1 MKRKVQLLVPL
12 IVAIILS
19 NYTSAQ
25 YIFLVETPASL
36 AGNYDFTY
44 SSQYGNTNDWG
55 ADMDTIH
62 FTDTLVFMK
71 DSHPTKDSLG
81 CGVSATNVADNI
93 AVVYRGDC
101 QFSMKAYRAQ
111 AAGARAL
118 VIINH
123 SPGGPVA
130 MGRGDSAAAI
140 YIPVLMIG
148 KDEGAALKAE
158 IEAGNVTAF
167 IGNKS
172 ELYGNDIGFYKKDVV
187 ISSSFGLPKALVQ
200 NSSDFSIPVGGWI
213 YNFGANPQ
221 TNVTLSA
228 VITNSTG
235 SIYTETTTTPININ
249 IGENAFFSLP
259 VFSQTSYDTG
269 YYTLTYTIQSDSTDD
284 FTSDN
289 QIVSSFYINE
299 SWYSKSRINPVTQE
313 FIAPAATRT
322 IETQPAEFTWC
333 VTLDAKSTGGNKVYG
348 LSFSAST
355 NQFLNPG
362 LTLVDKSVEAQF
374 WQWNDDISTDVTM
387 DDLVA
392 LELEAFYDYEDDLQ
406 NEFVRINFSNS
417 ITLENNTKYLGCVKV
432 TEHGLNIGYDNAIDY
447 ETTVEYNSDVYCPAR
462 NGETWAAVGLGY
474 DQSPAIIIHFDDPVG
489 IEDNKTTAQES
500 DKKAYPNPAN
510 DYISIPLKEK
520 YNGIVEVQI
529 VDITGKIIKSERV
542 NMSNTNTLKLNT
554 STVENGMYF
563 LHLRNG
569 NNKLNSFPV
578 IISH

>member
-12 IVAIILS
+12 IVALILS

-36 AGNYDFTY
+36 ANNYDFTY
-44 SSQYGNTNDWG
+44 STTSNWG

-81 CGVSATNVADNI
+81 CGVSATNVAGNI

-101 QFSMKAYRAQ
+101 MFSMKAYRAQ

-123 SPGGPVA
+123 TPGGPVD
-130 MGRGDSAAAI
+130 MGGGDSAAAI
-140 YIPVLMIG
+140 YIPVVMIG

-172 ELYGNDIGFYKKDVV
+172 ELYANDIGFYKKDVV

-200 NSSDFSIPVGGWI
+200 NSNDFSIPVGAWI

-228 VITNSTG
+228 VITNNTG
-235 SIYTETTTTPININ
+235 SIYTETTTTPVNLG

-284 FTSDN
+284 FTSDDE
-289 QIVSSFYINE
+289 IVSSFYINE
-299 SWYSKSRINPVTQE
+299 FWYSKSRINPVTKE
-313 FIAPAATRT
+313 FITPAATRT
-322 IETQPAEFTWC
+322 TDTQPAEFTWC
-333 VTLDAKSTGGNKVYG
+333 ITLDAKSAGGNKVYG
-348 LSFSAST
+348 LSFSANT

-374 WQWNDDISTDVTM
+374 WQWNDDISTNVTINDV
-387 DDLVA
+387 VA
-392 LELEAFYDYEDDLQ
+392 LELEAFYDYDEDLQ
-406 NEFVRINFSNS
+406 NEFVRVNFNNS

-432 TEHGLNIGYDNAIDY
+432 TEYGLNIGYDNAMDY
-447 ETTVEYNSDVYCPAR
+447 ATSADNNSDVYCPIR
-462 NGETWAAVGLGY
+462 NGDVWGAGGFGFNLT
-474 DQSPAIIIHFDDPVG
+474 PAIIIHFDDPVG
-489 IEDNKTTAQES
+489 IEDDKTAAQES

-520 YNGIVEVQI
+520 FNGIVDVQI
-529 VDITGKIIKSERV
+529 VDITGKIIKSEKV
-542 NMSNTNTLKLNT
+542 NMSNTNILKLNT

-569 NNKLNSFPV
+569 DNKLNSFPV